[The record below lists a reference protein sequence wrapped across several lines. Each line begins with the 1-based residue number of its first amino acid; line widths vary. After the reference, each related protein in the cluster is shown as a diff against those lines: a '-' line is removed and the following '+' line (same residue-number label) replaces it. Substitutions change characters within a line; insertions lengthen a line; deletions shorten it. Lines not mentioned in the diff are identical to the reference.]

1 MTKKMTY
8 RKAFTVTEIV
18 VASSIFIVIFFALSL
33 LTTTSRT
40 ETSKSINY
48 LRALELAQEAVDWV
62 NAAPFDQVN
71 DNNLELL
78 RGSLVSAS
86 DNQSVKIPVG
96 NNASSGGVQEP
107 HYPNDYNRCYYY
119 RTVEIE
125 PLNGVPNNRFLKK
138 IVIKIFW
145 NEGKAPNQL
154 EPASGEPDRMNKL
167 ILSTII
173 FNEKEY
179 Y

>member
-1 MTKKMTY
+1 MIQKTIFK
-8 RKAFTVTEIV
+8 KAFTVTETV
-18 VASSIFIVIFFALSL
+18 VATCIFVAIFYALSL

-48 LRALELAQEAVDWV
+48 LRASELAQEAVDWV
-62 NAAPFDQVN
+62 NAAPFEEITST
-71 DNNLELL
+71 NLEHL

-86 DNQSVKIPVG
+86 DNKSVKIPVG
-96 NNASSGGVQEP
+96 KNANAGGVQEP
-107 HYPNDYNRCYYY
+107 HYPDDYNKCFYY
-119 RTVEIE
+119 RTVDIE
-125 PLNGVPNNRFLKK
+125 DLNGVPNSRFLKK

-145 NEGKAPNQL
+145 NEGRAPSQL

-167 ILSTII
+167 ILSTVI